1 MLVDIFSSFDDHNSV
16 FMSLYILIWMMTL
29 TILSTFNMMF
39 WAGPNRWN
47 FVLNLPKSVMASLVM
62 RSFGVKLGGFIN
74 IMCSLFLLLILFN
87 LLGLVPYVFSPTSHF
102 AMTLSLG
109 CPFWLSLIIS
119 GSLHNPTSVIASLL
133 PAGAPAGLN
142 PILVLVE
149 TASICIRP
157 ITLSVRL
164 AANITAGHIVLGL
177 IGTYLSSGLF
187 IYSVIALSL
196 LIFIQIMYFIFEFG
210 IALIQA
216 YIFSLLITLYS
227 DEHPSQ

>member
-1 MLVDIFSSFDDHNSV
+1 MLVDIFSSFDDHNFV
-16 FMSLYILIWMMTL
+16 FMSLYILVWAATVTVL
-29 TILSTFNMMF
+29 GSFNMMY
-39 WAGPNRWN
+39 WVEPNRWT
-47 FVLNLPKSVMASLVM
+47 FVLSLPKSIMGSLVM

-74 IMCSLFLLLILFN
+74 ILCSLFLLLILFN

-102 AMTLSLG
+102 AMTLSMGL
-109 CPFWLSLIIS
+109 PFWLSLIIS
-119 GSLHNPTSVIASLL
+119 GTAQNPTSVIASLL
-133 PAGAPAGLN
+133 PAGAPAALN

-157 ITLSVRL
+157 ITLSIRL
-164 AANITAGHIVLGL
+164 AANITAGHVVLGL

-187 IYSVIALSL
+187 AYSIFVLFL
-196 LIFIQIMYFIFEFG
+196 LIFVQIAYFIFEFG

-227 DEHPSQ
+227 DEHPN

>member
-1 MLVDIFSSFDDHNSV
+1 MLVDIFSSFDDHNFV
-16 FMSLYILIWMMTL
+16 FMSLYILVWAMTL
-29 TILSTFNMMF
+29 TILSTFNMMY
-39 WAGPNRWN
+39 WVSPNRWT
-47 FVLNLPKSVMASLVM
+47 FILNLPNSIMTSLIM
-62 RSFGVKLGGFIN
+62 RSFGKKLGGFIN
-74 IMCSLFLLLILFN
+74 ILCSLFLLLIFFN

-109 CPFWLSLIIS
+109 LPFWLSLIIS
-119 GSLHNPTSVIASLL
+119 GISQNPTSVIASLL
-133 PAGAPAGLN
+133 PAGAPAVLN
-142 PILVLVE
+142 PTLVLVE

-177 IGTYLSSGLF
+177 IGTYLSSGMF
-187 IYSVIALSL
+187 TYSILALTL
-196 LIFIQIMYFIFEFG
+196 LILVQITYFIFEFG

-227 DEHPSQ
+227 DEHPN

>member
-1 MLVDIFSSFDDHNSV
+1 MLVDIFSSFDDHNFV
-16 FMSLYILIWMMTL
+16 FMSLYVLVWAMTL
-29 TILSTFNMMF
+29 AVLGSFNMMY
-39 WAGPNRWN
+39 WVGPNRWT
-47 FVLNLPKSVMASLVM
+47 FIMSLPKSVMGSLVM
-62 RSFGVKLGGFIN
+62 RSFGIKLGGFIN
-74 IMCSLFLLLILFN
+74 ILCSLFLLLILFN

-109 CPFWLSLIIS
+109 LPFWLSLIIS
-119 GSLHNPTSVIASLL
+119 GTAKNPTSVIASLL
-133 PAGAPAGLN
+133 PAGAPAALN

-157 ITLSVRL
+157 ITLSIRL
-164 AANITAGHIVLGL
+164 AANITAGHVVLGL

-187 IYSVIALSL
+187 IYSIFALFL
-196 LIFIQIMYFIFEFG
+196 LILIQIVYFIFEFG

-227 DEHPSQ
+227 DEHPN

>member
-1 MLVDIFSSFDDHNSV
+1 MLVDIFSSFDDHNFV
-16 FMSLYILIWMMTL
+16 FMSLYVLIWVMTL
-29 TILSTFNMMF
+29 TTLGSFNMMY
-39 WAGPNRWN
+39 WIGPNRWT
-47 FVLNLPKSVMASLVM
+47 FILNLPKSVMGSVVM

-74 IMCSLFLLLILFN
+74 ILCSLFLLLILFN

-109 CPFWLSLIIS
+109 LPFWLSLIIS
-119 GSLHNPTSVIASLL
+119 GAVQSPTSVIASLL
-133 PAGAPAGLN
+133 PAGAPAVLN

-157 ITLSVRL
+157 ITLSIRL
-164 AANITAGHIVLGL
+164 AANITAGHVVLGL
-177 IGTYLSSGLF
+177 IATYLSSGLF
-187 IYSVIALSL
+187 IYSIFAVFL
-196 LIFIQIMYFIFEFG
+196 LIFIQIVYFIFEFG

-227 DEHPSQ
+227 DEHPN